1 MRKPRRVDALAF
13 EIKEIKQHTCHEQSK
28 KCQKKNT
35 DMEISHRHS
44 RMIQR
49 KQQGTEK
56 ESERRGNDTL
66 EHQKSES
73 AEKDLLK
80 KGIDERNIQRNK
92 NEILRTYTR
101 ISGQFSDNA
110 RKIENGTKQ
119 EVSKENKAVY
129 ENSPEK
135 RFPELF
141 SFDTKESFDLFQ
153 LRAVYKEIKERNHQK
168 QDHLDHGFDKIR
180 GLDDRIDQAHSQS
193 AKHHRQDHIYRL
205 TSAIDTRV
213 HKTPSL
219 FFAILSL
226 YLEQN
231 TRFRGIAA
239 RVFLSADRFDQRA
252 VYRKRT
258 ARKGDR
264 IRHVIRARTRKI
276 LHQNTVYFRSCRM

>member
-56 ESERRGNDTL
+56 ERERRGNDTL

-73 AEKDLLK
+73 AEKDLFK

-92 NEILRTYTR
+92 NEILRAHTR

-129 ENSPEK
+129 ENPPEK

-141 SFDTKESFDLFQ
+141 SFDAKESFDLLQ
-153 LRAVYKEIKERNHQK
+153 GN
-168 QDHLDHGFDKIR
+168 
-180 GLDDRIDQAHSQS
+180 
-193 AKHHRQDHIYRL
+193 
-205 TSAIDTRV
+205 
-213 HKTPSL
+213 
-219 FFAILSL
+219 
-226 YLEQN
+226 
-231 TRFRGIAA
+231 
-239 RVFLSADRFDQRA
+239 
-252 VYRKRT
+252 KRT
-258 ARKGDR
+258 EPSKTG
-264 IRHVIRARTRKI
+264 
-276 LHQNTVYFRSCRM
+276 SS